1 MALLKFFLLV
11 DTAALFIGSV
21 RALRRERSRKS
32 LLTCAGLFLLLLFT
46 LWMAADA
53 LL

>member
-1 MALLKFFLLV
+1 MTLLKCFLLA
-11 DTAALFIGSV
+11 DTAALFVGSV
-21 RALRRERSRKS
+21 RALRRERSRKN

-46 LWMAADA
+46 LWMAADT

>member
-1 MALLKFFLLV
+1 MTLLKFFLFA

-21 RALRRERSRKS
+21 RILRRERSRKNR
-32 LLTCAGLFLLLLFT
+32 LTCAGLFLLLLFT

>member
-1 MALLKFFLLV
+1 MTLLKCFLLA
-11 DTAALFIGSV
+11 DTAALFVGSV
-21 RALRRERSRKS
+21 RALRRERSRKN
-32 LLTCAGLFLLLLFT
+32 LLTCAGLFLLLLLT

>member
-1 MALLKFFLLV
+1 MTLLKFFLFV
-11 DTAALFIGSV
+11 DTAVLFVGSV
-21 RALRRERSRKS
+21 QALRRERSRKT

-46 LWMAADA
+46 LWMAADT